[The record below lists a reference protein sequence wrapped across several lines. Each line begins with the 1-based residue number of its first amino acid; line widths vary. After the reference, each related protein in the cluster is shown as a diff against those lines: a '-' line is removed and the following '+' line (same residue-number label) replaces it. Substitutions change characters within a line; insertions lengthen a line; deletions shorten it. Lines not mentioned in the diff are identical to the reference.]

1 MAQPSV
7 IPQGLMTG
15 ALLHFEKGV
24 PIDDC
29 DIRTEH
35 KRRLARVD
43 HVYWIWKKNPFLDAF
58 ALFKQLVKGKGADL
72 QSEWRMA
79 QKDKLLFDFVVEHVS
94 PPPRRL
100 AEERVRA
107 AANHL
112 MEMGMQTDN
121 GRDIAEG
128 AKIAIKLD
136 QLDQPESQQGD
147 MSKINFLPPVVV
159 TNINLID
166 DSKQDVNDAEMKR
179 IMAKY
184 GGVVDEKMRDMDEM
198 VEVMEARNM
207 AGEEPSG
214 DMEV

>member
-147 MSKINFLPPVVV
+147 ISKVAFLPSVVV
-159 TNINLID
+159 TNIKEVDDTKENID
-166 DSKQDVNDAEMKR
+166 DEETRR

-184 GGVVDEKMRDMDEM
+184 GGYVDEKRRMIEDR
-198 VEVMEARNM
+198 VSVMEARNM